1 MRKLKGLYE
10 ALWGLLALCL
20 LCCFPLRGVA
30 RDNAPYLPKKPVVA
44 DSILDYMFHSASI
57 YLREVKG
64 YKGDLY
70 LKGHLKVHKQNRI
83 IKYVPSMFRLEKGI
97 MIIFMSLSVS
107 CNIRLLP
114 FTTGR
119 SGQYLRLSPAP
130 EGRYSTLWTT

>member
-83 IKYVPSMFRLEKGI
+83 IKYVPSMFRLQKGVREY
-97 MIIFMSLSVS
+97 LLESVS

>member
-1 MRKLKGLYE
+1 MGS
-10 ALWGLLALCL
+10 AGIVLAVL
-20 LCCFPLRGVA
+20 FPTARGGA
-30 RDNAPYLPKKPVVA
+30 RQCSVPSEKPVVA

-57 YLREVKG
+57 YSHEVKG

-97 MIIFMSLSVS
+97 NDYFHESISELQYTAPAIYDRKVRAIS
-107 CNIRLLP
+107 
-114 FTTGR
+114 TTF
-119 SGQYLRLSPAP
+119 PVP

>member
-10 ALWGLLALCL
+10 ALWGVLVLCL

-57 YLREVKG
+57 YSREVKG

-97 MIIFMSLSVS
+97 NDYFMSLSVS

-114 FTTGR
+114 FMTGR
-119 SGQYLRLSPAP
+119 SGQYLRLFPAP

>member
-97 MIIFMSLSVS
+97 NDYFHESISELQYTAPAIYDRKVRAIS
-107 CNIRLLP
+107 
-114 FTTGR
+114 TTFPNR
-119 SGQYLRLSPAP
+119 C
-130 EGRYSTLWTT
+130 STLSSK

>member
-1 MRKLKGLYE
+1 MGL
-10 ALWGLLALCL
+10 AGIVLAVL
-20 LCCFPLRGVA
+20 FPTARGGA
-30 RDNAPYLPKKPVVA
+30 RQCSVPSEKPVVA

-97 MIIFMSLSVS
+97 NDYFMSLSVS